1 MKQIPLNLEKS
12 DIALI
17 ADDVVKYG
25 DNTVFCFEVTSS
37 LAGLGYVLVRNI
49 LPLFGPYSIVDEGQ
63 VRCPICEDVMYGVFT
78 DLPFSEYQKEFD
90 CDDPQIAA
98 PMFEMADGRFYVK
111 VLRDGQEED
120 LDVALMV
127 AKARIP
133 NPDPNR
139 YKFVRHKDGNK
150 HNNRPENLE
159 WSETED

>member
-1 MKQIPLNLEKS
+1 MKQIPLKLEKS

-78 DLPFSEYQKEFD
+78 DLPFSEYQNEFD
-90 CDDPQIAA
+90 CDDSPIAA
-98 PMFEMADGRFYVK
+98 PMFEMSDGRFYVK
-111 VLRDGQEED
+111 VLKDGQEED

-127 AKARIP
+127 AKACIP
-133 NPDPNR
+133 NPDPDR
-139 YKFVRHKDGNK
+139 YKYVRHKDGNVM
-150 HNNRPENLE
+150 NNQASNLE
-159 WSETED
+159 WSETEE